1 MMILTSFRLCVDAC
15 FPACGPGGSCL
26 PSTTPNQ
33 TSSSTNSTASS
44 TQLPFSI
51 SFTCTCLP
59 GFTGP
64 TCEECLPGHY
74 GPECQT
80 CPAQC
85 YSGAAGVESTGRCDD
100 GFAGTG
106 GCLGVLGNNTEGKPQ
121 PVLLQTS
128 SPSEN
133 ELTKYLNS
141 CLIRSQLVGVY
152 MGRVLQ
158 GILVNVQLDGR
169 TWTGRGVRS
178 APLDSSS
185 AKRGIVKVSRPSH
198 VFRRNITSSVILIC
212 RYRICFLY
220 SMSFGYIDV
229 PIFYPGFN
237 LFPWIL
243 HQRRDRELRA
253 FRRTS

>member
-1 MMILTSFRLCVDAC
+1 MILMSFRLCVDAC

-51 SFTCTCLP
+51 LFTCTCLP

-74 GPECQT
+74 GPECQP

-106 GCLGVLGNNTEGKPQ
+106 GCLGVLGNSTQGKPQ
-121 PVLLQTS
+121 PALSYAS
-128 SPSEN
+128 SSQES
-133 ELTKYLNS
+133 ELTEYLNS
-141 CLIRSQLVGVY
+141 SLVRAQPVDVY

-158 GILVNVQLDGR
+158 GILVNVQLGGR
-169 TWTGRGVRS
+169 TRKGRGVQS
-178 APLDSSS
+178 ALLDS
-185 AKRGIVKVSRPSH
+185 
-198 VFRRNITSSVILIC
+198 C
-212 RYRICFLY
+212 
-220 SMSFGYIDV
+220 
-229 PIFYPGFN
+229 
-237 LFPWIL
+237 
-243 HQRRDRELRA
+243 
-253 FRRTS
+253 